1 MPKNPDIQM
10 KPTQEQLTT
19 YIEALEGVNKQLV
32 YSLKQCLKLLANA
45 PPEVADK
52 EKWKNM
58 LDDFNKIAE
67 VGERIS
73 KKDKIDKSLH

>member
-1 MPKNPDIQM
+1 MPN
-10 KPTQEQLTT
+10 KPTREQLTT

-45 PPEVADK
+45 PPEIADK
-52 EKWKNM
+52 ENWKGM

-67 VGERIS
+67 VGERITA
-73 KKDKIDKSLH
+73 DKIDKSLH

>member
-1 MPKNPDIQM
+1 MPNKLS
-10 KPTQEQLTT
+10 KEQLLD
-19 YIEALEGVNKQLV
+19 YIKALEGVNKQLV

-52 EKWKNM
+52 EKWKSM

-67 VGERIS
+67 IGERITP
-73 KKDKIDKSLH
+73 DKIDKSLH